1 MVPWVPHPGQEGLC
15 TSLWILRLR
24 IRCDSKELYD
34 GSLRERERKK
44 DQSFSSVLLEA
55 SVKFIYRI
63 HGQ

>member
-15 TSLWILRLR
+15 RSLWILRLR

-44 DQSFSSVLLEA
+44 KDQSFSVLLEA
-55 SVKFIYRI
+55 SVNFIYRI
-63 HGQ
+63 HGR